1 MKKTIVRHPYAKV
14 EFATETGAL
23 TIFQQLQQVDKSMD
37 FDIIN
42 IETKRDIGNDDCATF
57 TMNLVYKESWYNSIS
72 GNDLVIIRLGDG
84 TKEKPIFFGLVDNIY
99 ESESYPDLIPTRSL
113 TVSGRGFNKALIQF
127 GVGAITELQ
136 KTAAKTGF
144 FPGQRDVLT
153 QNSPAKVI
161 ETAYNYYTQKGIDI
175 NFANGESFKSLAQT
189 IFKENEEDKESC
201 IGDEQF
207 YINYQGGLWEY
218 LKELRNAPF
227 YEIYWEVMDDKPTLM
242 VRPTPFNPEEWDK
255 LETSTVENY
264 QVVTKNLGRSD
275 LETYTCFIVKG
286 EQLNSGFIELF
297 GKPLWYPPFYKK
309 YGLRKLQ
316 VNSKYNYMGEVPSI
330 ETTSDPSNNSNEIQQ
345 TEMKDMGGQFPFPL
359 PNNTRISSK
368 FGYRTHPVTGKKGSF
383 HTGIDIPAPNG
394 TPIPSVGDGIVKNVG
409 WNNLSGHWIEI
420 QHNNGIV
427 TRYQHCNS
435 KPKPLKGDKIKQGQ
449 VIANVGN
456 TGRGTGNH
464 LHFEVKVNGKAV
476 DPMPY
481 IKGGTPG
488 KGAKGDA
495 IEKTLISKVEWD
507 KNSIKEQQKSVVF
520 KSNKKS
526 DEDIFKSAEKNYAEQ
541 SIKRAV
547 LDPTGFNTPEL
558 NLENFIEEEQDK
570 ATKEEAEEL
579 QSVADS
585 VVSKKTINLFNW
597 NILNN
602 QMENGSI
609 ILLGDVD
616 YKIGTK
622 LYVKETDM
630 EYYIENVTQSFTYN
644 ESWTT
649 TLQLTRGFKKGKRFD
664 PPWNAYEVMTE
675 ADLLDI
681 SGISTMGANATSE
694 SSSTE
699 QASSESKI
707 ANATNLSTDRKKL
720 VSQFLSKAGE
730 TYSQGSRMK
739 DGYSDCSSF
748 VYKRVC
754 EAIGIDYKGT
764 WAPSTSNMA
773 SSKLWEEIP
782 INEALPGDIL
792 WRPGHTEFVSD
803 EGMNGRSFGAHKP
816 GTPSGYGGKISN
828 GKWKKAYRVKGI
840 R

>member
-23 TIFQQLQQVDKSMD
+23 TIFQKLQQVDKTMD

-42 IETKRDIGNDDCATF
+42 IETKRDIGSDDCATF

-127 GVGAITELQ
+127 GIGAITDLQ
-136 KTAAKTGF
+136 LIAAQTGF
-144 FPGQRDVLT
+144 FPNQMEVLT

-175 NFANGESFKSLAQT
+175 NFANGESFNSLVQT

-201 IGDEQF
+201 IGDEEF
-207 YINYQGGLWEY
+207 YIHYQGGLWEY

-255 LETSTVENY
+255 LDTSTVENY

-286 EQLNSGFIELF
+286 EQIKTEFAELF

-309 YGLRKLQ
+309 YGLRRLQ

-330 ETTSDPSNNSNEIQQ
+330 ETTSDPSDTSKDIQQ

-359 PNNTRISSK
+359 PNNTHISSK

-394 TPIPSVGDGIVKNVG
+394 TPIPSVGDGIVKDVG
-409 WNNLSGHWIEI
+409 YNNISGHWIEV

-427 TRYQHCNS
+427 TRYQHCNTI
-435 KPKPLKGDKIKQGQ
+435 PKPLKGDKVKQGQ
-449 VIANVGN
+449 IIAEVGK
-456 TGRGTGNH
+456 TGRVTGNH
-464 LHFEVKVNGKAV
+464 LHFEVKVNGKQV

-481 IKGGTPG
+481 IKGGVPG

-495 IEKTLISKVEWD
+495 IEKTLISKVDWD
-507 KNSIKEQQKSVVF
+507 KKAIQNQQKSVVF

-526 DEDIFKSAEKNYAEQ
+526 DDEILKNAEKNYAEQ
-541 SIKRAV
+541 SILRSV

-558 NLENFIEEEQDK
+558 NLENFVEEEKEK
-570 ATKEEAEEL
+570 AIKEETEEL
-579 QSVADS
+579 KGMADS

-609 ILLGDVD
+609 TLLGDVE

-622 LYVKETDM
+622 LYIKETDM
-630 EYYIENVTQSFTYN
+630 EYYIENVTQTFTYN

-664 PPWNAYEVMTE
+664 PPWNSYEVMTE

-681 SGISTMGANATSE
+681 SGMNGVEASGTKET
-694 SSSTE
+694 T
-699 QASSESKI
+699 SSEQDNTESKV
-707 ANATNLSTDRKKL
+707 ANTTNLSTDRKKL
-720 VSQFLSKAGE
+720 VNQFLSKAGE
-730 TYSQGSRMK
+730 TYSQGKRMQ

-748 VYKRVC
+748 VFKRVC
-754 EAIGIDYKGT
+754 EAKGIDYKNK
-764 WAPSTSNMA
+764 WAPGSNGI
-773 SSKLWEEIP
+773 SVCDLWEEIP
-782 INEALPGDIL
+782 KDDALPGDIL
-792 WRPGHTEFVSD
+792 WKPGHVEFVSD
-803 EGMNGRSFGAHKP
+803 EGINGRSFGAHKP
-816 GTPSGYGGKISN
+816 GIAAGYGGKISN
-828 GKWKKAYRVKGI
+828 GNWKKAYRVKGI

>member
-127 GVGAITELQ
+127 GIGAITDLQ
-136 KTAAKTGF
+136 LTAAQTGF
-144 FPGQRDVLT
+144 FPGQKDVLT

-175 NFANGESFKSLAQT
+175 NFANGESFNSLSQT

-207 YINYQGGLWEY
+207 YTNYQGGLWEY
-218 LKELRNAPF
+218 MKELRNAPF
-227 YEIYWEVMDDKPTLM
+227 YEIYWEVIDDKPTLM
-242 VRPTPFNPEEWDK
+242 VRPTPFNPEEWEK
-255 LETSTVENY
+255 LDTSTVESY
-264 QVVTKNLGRSD
+264 QLVDRHLGRSD

-286 EQLNSGFIELF
+286 EQINAGFAELF

-309 YGLRKLQ
+309 YGLRRLQ

-330 ETTSDPSNNSNEIQQ
+330 QTTSDPSDTSQDIQQ

-359 PNNTRISSK
+359 PNNTHISSK

-507 KNSIKEQQKSVVF
+507 KNAIQNQQKSIVF

-526 DEDIFKSAEKNYAEQ
+526 DEDILKNSEKNYAEQ
-541 SIKRAV
+541 TIKRAV

-558 NLENFIEEEQDK
+558 NLENFVEEEKDK
-570 ATKEEAEEL
+570 AAKEEAEEL
-579 QSVADS
+579 KSVADS

-609 ILLGDVD
+609 TLLGDVD

-622 LYVKETDM
+622 LHIKETDM
-630 EYYIENVTQSFTYN
+630 EYYIENVTQTFTYN

-675 ADLLDI
+675 EDLLNI
-681 SGISTMGANATSE
+681 SGMNGIDASGLSETTSKGQANG
-694 SSSTE
+694 
-699 QASSESKI
+699 ESKI

-730 TYSQGSRMK
+730 TYSQGKRMQ

-754 EAIGIDYKGT
+754 EAMGIDYKGT

-773 SSKLWEEIP
+773 NSKLWEEIP
-782 INEALPGDIL
+782 MNEALPGDIL

-816 GTPSGYGGKISN
+816 GTPSGYGGKISS

>member
-23 TIFQQLQQVDKSMD
+23 TIFQQLQQVDKTMD

-99 ESESYPDLIPTRSL
+99 ESESYPDFIPTRSL

-127 GVGAITELQ
+127 GVGAITDLR
-136 KTAAKTGF
+136 TIAAQTGF
-144 FPGQRDVLT
+144 FPGQMDVLV

-175 NFANGESFKSLAQT
+175 SFANGESFNSLSQT
-189 IFKENEEDKESC
+189 IFKENEEDRESSV
-201 IGDEQF
+201 GDNEF

-227 YEIYWEVMDDKPTLM
+227 YEIYWEVIDDKPTLM

-255 LETSTVENY
+255 LETSTVESY

-286 EQLNSGFIELF
+286 EQINAGFAELF

-309 YGLRKLQ
+309 YGLRRLQ

-330 ETTSDPSNNSNEIQQ
+330 ETTSDPSDASKEIQQ

-383 HTGIDIPAPNG
+383 HNGIDIPAPNG
-394 TPIPSVGDGIVKNVG
+394 TPIPSVGDGIVKDVG
-409 WNNLSGHWIEI
+409 HNNISGHWIEI

-427 TRYQHCNS
+427 TRYQHCNTM
-435 KPKPLKGDKIKQGQ
+435 PKPLKGDKIKQGQ
-449 VIANVGN
+449 IIAEVGK
-456 TGRGTGNH
+456 TGRVTGNH
-464 LHFEVKVNGKAV
+464 LHFEVKVNGKQV

-495 IEKTLISKVEWD
+495 VEKTLISKVEWD
-507 KNSIKEQQKSVVF
+507 KKAIQNQQKSVVF

-526 DEDIFKSAEKNYAEQ
+526 EDDILKDAEKNYAEQ
-541 SIKRAV
+541 TIKRAV

-570 ATKEEAEEL
+570 AAKEEAEEL
-579 QSVADS
+579 KGMADS

-609 ILLGDVD
+609 VLLGDVD

-622 LYVKETDM
+622 LYIKETDM
-630 EYYIENVTQSFTYN
+630 EYYIENVTQTFTYN

-675 ADLLDI
+675 NDLLNI
-681 SGISTMGANATSE
+681 SGMNGVEASGTGETTS
-694 SSSTE
+694 SE
-699 QASSESKI
+699 QVNSESKI
-707 ANATNLSTDRKKL
+707 ANANLSTDRKKL
-720 VSQFLSKAGE
+720 VNQFLSKTGE
-730 TYSQGSRMK
+730 TYSQGKRMQ

-748 VYKRVC
+748 VFKRVC
-754 EAIGIDYKGT
+754 EAKGIDYKGK
-764 WAPSTSNMA
+764 WAPSSSGMTSCD
-773 SSKLWEEIP
+773 LWEEIP
-782 INEALPGDIL
+782 MNEALPGDIL

-816 GTPSGYGGKISN
+816 GTPAGYGGKISN
-828 GKWKKAYRVKGI
+828 GKWRRAYRVKGI

>member
-37 FDIIN
+37 FDIIS
-42 IETKRDIGNDDCATF
+42 IETKRDIGSDDCATF

-127 GVGAITELQ
+127 GIGAITDLQ
-136 KTAAKTGF
+136 LIAAQTGF
-144 FPGQRDVLT
+144 FPNQMEVLT
-153 QNSPAKVI
+153 RNSPAKVI

-175 NFANGESFKSLAQT
+175 NFANGESFNSLTQT

-201 IGDEQF
+201 IGDEEF
-207 YINYQGGLWEY
+207 YIHYQGGLWEY

-242 VRPTPFNPEEWDK
+242 VRPTPFNPEDWDK
-255 LETSTVENY
+255 LDTSTVEDY
-264 QVVTKNLGRSD
+264 QVVTKSLGRSD
-275 LETYTCFIVKG
+275 LETYTCYIVKG
-286 EQLNSGFIELF
+286 EQIKTEFAELF

-309 YGLRKLQ
+309 YGLRRLQ
-316 VNSKYNYMGEVPSI
+316 VNSKYNYMGEVPSVQ
-330 ETTSDPSNNSNEIQQ
+330 TASYSSDTSKEIQQ
-345 TEMKDMGGQFPFPL
+345 AEMKDMGGQFPFPL
-359 PNNTRISSK
+359 ANNTHISSK
-368 FGYRTHPVTGKKGSF
+368 FGYRTNPVTGKPDF
-383 HTGIDIPAPNG
+383 HNGIDIPAPNG
-394 TPIPSVGDGIVKNVG
+394 TPIPSVGDGIVKDVG
-409 WNNLSGHWIEI
+409 RNNLSGHYIEI
-420 QHNNGIV
+420 QHDNGIV
-427 TRYQHCNS
+427 TRYQHCNTI
-435 KPKPLKGDKIKQGQ
+435 PKPLKGERVKQGEI
-449 VIANVGN
+449 IANVGN

-464 LHFEVKVNGKAV
+464 LHFEVKVNGKPV

-481 IKGGTPG
+481 IKGGTLG

-495 IEKTLISKVEWD
+495 VEKTLISKVEWD
-507 KNSIKEQQKSVVF
+507 KKAIQNQQNSVVF

-526 DEDIFKSAEKNYAEQ
+526 DDEILKSAEKNYAEK
-541 SIKRAV
+541 SILRSV

-558 NLENFIEEEQDK
+558 SLDNFIEEEKDK
-570 ATKEEAEEL
+570 AIKEENEEL
-579 QSVADS
+579 KGMADG
-585 VVSKKTINLFNW
+585 VISKKTINLFNW

-609 ILLGDVD
+609 TLLGDVD

-622 LYVKETDM
+622 LYIKETDM
-630 EYYIENVTQSFTYN
+630 EYYIENVTQTFTYN

-649 TLQLTRGFKKGKRFD
+649 TLQLTRGFKKGKRFA

-675 ADLLDI
+675 ADLQNI
-681 SGISTMGANATSE
+681 SGMNAQNANGTSE
-694 SSSTE
+694 TTSAE
-699 QASSESKI
+699 QANGGSKI
-707 ANATNLSTDRKKL
+707 DNANNLSIERKNL
-720 VSQFLSKAGE
+720 VSQVLSKSGE

-754 EAIGIDYKGT
+754 ESMGIDYKGT

-782 INEALPGDIL
+782 MNEALPGDIL

-803 EGMNGRSFGAHKP
+803 EGMGGRSFGAHKP

-828 GKWKKAYRVKGI
+828 GNWKKAYRVKGI

>member
-23 TIFQQLQQVDKSMD
+23 TIFQQLQQVDKTMD

-72 GNDLVIIRLGDG
+72 GNDLVVIRLGDG

-127 GVGAITELQ
+127 GIGAITELQ
-136 KTAAKTGF
+136 LTAAKTGF

-175 NFANGESFKSLAQT
+175 NFANGESFNSLAQT
-189 IFKENEEDKESC
+189 IFKENEEDRESC

-207 YINYQGGLWEY
+207 YTNYQGGLWEY

-227 YEIYWEVMDDKPTLM
+227 YEVFWEVIDDKPTLM
-242 VRPTPFNPEEWDK
+242 VRPTPFNPEDWDK
-255 LETSTVENY
+255 LDTSTVESY
-264 QVVTKNLGRSD
+264 QLVDRHLGRSD

-286 EQLNSGFIELF
+286 EQIISGFIELF

-316 VNSKYNYMGEVPSI
+316 VNSKYNYMGEVPSVQ
-330 ETTSDPSNNSNEIQQ
+330 TTSDPSDTSNEIQQ

-359 PNNTRISSK
+359 PNNTHISSK

-383 HTGIDIPAPNG
+383 HNGIDIPAPNG
-394 TPIPSVGDGIVKNVG
+394 TPIPSVGDGVVKKVG
-409 WNNLSGHWIEI
+409 WHNLSGHYIEI
-420 QHNNGIV
+420 QHDNGIV

-435 KPKPLKGDKIKQGQ
+435 KPKPLEGERVKQGQ

-481 IKGGTPG
+481 IKGGKPG

-495 IEKTLISKVEWD
+495 TEKTLISKVEWD
-507 KNSIKEQQKSVVF
+507 KKAIQNQQKSVIF

-526 DEDIFKSAEKNYAEQ
+526 DEDILKNAEKNYAEK
-541 SIKRAV
+541 SILRSV

-558 NLENFIEEEQDK
+558 SLENFIEEEKEEVLQ
-570 ATKEEAEEL
+570 EEAEEL
-579 QSVADS
+579 KGIEDS
-585 VVSKKTINLFNW
+585 IISKKTINLFNW

-622 LYVKETDM
+622 LYIKETDM
-630 EYYIENVTQSFTYN
+630 EYYIENVTQSFIYN

-675 ADLLDI
+675 ADLQNISGMNAIDV
-681 SGISTMGANATSE
+681 SGISETTSKGQAN
-694 SSSTE
+694 
-699 QASSESKI
+699 SESKI
-707 ANATNLSTDRKKL
+707 ANANLSTDRKKL
-720 VSQFLSKAGE
+720 VNQFLSKAGE

-754 EAIGIDYKGT
+754 EAMGIDYKGT

-782 INEALPGDIL
+782 MNEALPGDIL

>member
-23 TIFQQLQQVDKSMD
+23 TIFQKLKQVDKTMD

-42 IETKRDIGNDDCATF
+42 IETKRDIGSDDCATF
-57 TMNLVYKESWYNSIS
+57 TMNLVYKESWYNSIG

-127 GVGAITELQ
+127 GVGAITDLQ
-136 KTAAKTGF
+136 TIAAKTGF
-144 FPGQRDVLT
+144 FPGQTDVLV

-175 NFANGESFKSLAQT
+175 NFANGESFNSLAQT
-189 IFKENEEDKESC
+189 IFKENEEDKESS
-201 IGDEQF
+201 IGDNEF

-227 YEIYWEVMDDKPTLM
+227 YEIYWEVIDDKPTLM

-255 LETSTVENY
+255 LETSTVDSY
-264 QVVTKNLGRSD
+264 QLVDRHLGRSD

-286 EQLNSGFIELF
+286 EQINAGFAELF

-309 YGLRKLQ
+309 YGLRRLQ

-330 ETTSDPSNNSNEIQQ
+330 QTTSDPSDNSQDIQQ
-345 TEMKDMGGQFPFPL
+345 AEMKDMGGQFPFPL
-359 PNNTRISSK
+359 PNNTHISSY

-383 HTGIDIPAPNG
+383 HNGIDIPAPNG
-394 TPIPSVGDGIVKNVG
+394 TPIPSVGDGIVKDVG
-409 WNNLSGHWIEI
+409 HNNISGHWIEI

-427 TRYQHCNS
+427 TRYQHCNTM
-435 KPKPLKGDKIKQGQ
+435 PKPLKGDKVKQGQ
-449 VIANVGN
+449 IIAEVGK
-456 TGRGTGNH
+456 TGRVTGNH
-464 LHFEVKVNGKAV
+464 LHFEVKVNGKQV

-481 IKGGTPG
+481 IKGGIPG

-495 IEKTLISKVEWD
+495 VEKTLISKVEWD
-507 KNSIKEQQKSVVF
+507 KKAIQNQQKSVVF

-526 DEDIFKSAEKNYAEQ
+526 DEDILKDAEKNYAEK
-541 SIKRAV
+541 SILRAV

-558 NLENFIEEEQDK
+558 NLENFVEEEKDK
-570 ATKEEAEEL
+570 AAKEEAEEL
-579 QSVADS
+579 KGIADS

-609 ILLGDVD
+609 VLLGDVD

-622 LYVKETDM
+622 LYIKETDM
-630 EYYIENVTQSFTYN
+630 EYYIENVTQTFTYN

-675 ADLLDI
+675 EDLLNI
-681 SGISTMGANATSE
+681 SGMNGVDASGSSETTS
-694 SSSTE
+694 SE
-699 QASSESKI
+699 QVNSESKI
-707 ANATNLSTDRKKL
+707 ANANLSTDRKKL
-720 VSQFLSKAGE
+720 VNQFLSKTGE
-730 TYSQGSRMK
+730 TYSQGKRMQ

-748 VYKRVC
+748 VFKRVC
-754 EAIGIDYKGT
+754 EAKGIDYKGK
-764 WAPSTSNMA
+764 WAPSSSGMTSCD
-773 SSKLWEEIP
+773 LWEEIP
-782 INEALPGDIL
+782 MNEALPGDIL
-792 WRPGHTEFVSD
+792 WKPGHTEFVSD
-803 EGMNGRSFGAHKP
+803 EGMGGRSFGAHKP
-816 GTPSGYGGKISN
+816 GTPAGYGGKISN
-828 GKWKKAYRVKGI
+828 GKWRRAYRVKGI

>member
-23 TIFQQLQQVDKSMD
+23 TIFQQLQQVDKTMD
-37 FDIIN
+37 FDIIS

-127 GVGAITELQ
+127 GIGAITELQ
-136 KTAAKTGF
+136 LTAAQTGF
-144 FPGQRDVLT
+144 FPNQMEVLT

-175 NFANGESFKSLAQT
+175 NFANGESFNSLSQT
-189 IFKENEEDKESC
+189 IFKKNEEDKESS
-201 IGDEQF
+201 IGDNEF

-227 YEIYWEVMDDKPTLM
+227 YEIYWEVIDDKPTLM

-255 LETSTVENY
+255 LETSEVENY
-264 QVVTKNLGRSD
+264 QVVTKSLGRSD

-286 EQLNSGFIELF
+286 EQINAGFAELF

-309 YGLRKLQ
+309 YGLRRLQ

-330 ETTSDPSNNSNEIQQ
+330 QTTSDPSDTSQDIQQ

-359 PNNTRISSK
+359 PNNTHISSK

-383 HTGIDIPAPNG
+383 HNGIDIPAPNG
-394 TPIPSVGDGIVKNVG
+394 TPIPSVGDGIVKDVG
-409 WNNLSGHWIEI
+409 HNNISGHWIEI

-427 TRYQHCNS
+427 TRYQHCNTM
-435 KPKPLKGDKIKQGQ
+435 PKPLKGDKVKQGQ
-449 VIANVGN
+449 IIAEVGK
-456 TGRGTGNH
+456 TGRVTGNH
-464 LHFEVKVNGKAV
+464 LHFEVKVNGKQV

-495 IEKTLISKVEWD
+495 VEKTLISKVEWD
-507 KNSIKEQQKSVVF
+507 KKAIQNQQKSVVF

-526 DEDIFKSAEKNYAEQ
+526 DDDILKDAEKNYAEQ
-541 SIKRAV
+541 TIKRAV

-558 NLENFIEEEQDK
+558 NLENFVEEEKDK
-570 ATKEEAEEL
+570 AAKEEAEEL
-579 QSVADS
+579 KSVADS

-609 ILLGDVD
+609 VLLGDVD

-622 LYVKETDM
+622 LYIKETDM
-630 EYYIENVTQSFTYN
+630 EYYIENVTQTFTYN

-675 ADLLDI
+675 KDLLDI
-681 SGISTMGANATSE
+681 SGISTMGSDGTSE
-694 SSSTE
+694 SLSTE

-707 ANATNLSTDRKKL
+707 ANAANLSTDRKKL

-730 TYSQGSRMK
+730 TYSQSKRMQ

-748 VYKRVC
+748 VFKRVC
-754 EAIGIDYKGT
+754 EAKGIDYKGK
-764 WAPSTSNMA
+764 WAPSSSGMTSCD
-773 SSKLWEEIP
+773 LWEEIQ

-803 EGMNGRSFGAHKP
+803 EGMGGRSFGAHKP
-816 GTPSGYGGKISN
+816 GTPAGYGGKISN
-828 GKWKKAYRVKGI
+828 GKWRRAYRVKGI

>member
-42 IETKRDIGNDDCATF
+42 IETKRDIGSDDCATF
-57 TMNLVYKESWYNSIS
+57 AMNLVYKESWYNSIS
-72 GNDLVIIRLGDG
+72 GNDLVVIRLGDG
-84 TKEKPIFFGLVDNIY
+84 TKEKTVFFGLVDNIY

-127 GVGAITELQ
+127 GIGAITDLQ
-136 KTAAKTGF
+136 TIASQTGF
-144 FPGQRDVLT
+144 FPGQMDVLV

-161 ETAYNYYTQKGIDI
+161 ETAYKYYTQKGIDI
-175 NFANGESFKSLAQT
+175 SFANGESFNSLVQT

-201 IGDEQF
+201 IGDDQF

-227 YEIYWEVMDDKPTLM
+227 YEIYWEVMDNKPTLM

-255 LETSTVENY
+255 LETSTVESY
-264 QVVTKNLGRSD
+264 QVVDKSLGRSD

-286 EQLNSGFIELF
+286 EQIKTEFAELF

-309 YGLRKLQ
+309 YGLRRLQ

-330 ETTSDPSNNSNEIQQ
+330 QTTSDPSDTSQDIQQ

-359 PNNTRISSK
+359 PNNTHISSY

-383 HTGIDIPAPNG
+383 HNGIDIPAPNG
-394 TPIPSVGDGIVKNVG
+394 TPIPSVGDGIVKDVG
-409 WNNLSGHWIEI
+409 HNNISGHWIEI

-427 TRYQHCNS
+427 TRYQHCNT
-435 KPKPLKGDKIKQGQ
+435 KPKPLKGDKVKQGQ
-449 VIANVGN
+449 IIAEVGK
-456 TGRGTGNH
+456 TGRVTGNH
-464 LHFEVKVNGKAV
+464 LHFEVKVNGKQV

-481 IKGGTPG
+481 IKGGIPG

-507 KNSIKEQQKSVVF
+507 KKAIQNQQKSVVF

-526 DEDIFKSAEKNYAEQ
+526 DGDILKNAEKNYVEQ
-541 SIKRAV
+541 TILRSV

-558 NLENFIEEEQDK
+558 NPENFIEEEKEK
-570 ATKEEAEEL
+570 AIKEETEEL
-579 QSVADS
+579 KGMADS

-609 ILLGDVD
+609 TLLGDVD

-622 LYVKETDM
+622 LYIKETDM
-630 EYYIENVTQSFTYN
+630 EYYIENVTQTFTYN

-675 ADLLDI
+675 ADLLNI
-681 SGISTMGANATSE
+681 SGMNGVDASGSSETTSKGQAN
-694 SSSTE
+694 
-699 QASSESKI
+699 SESKI
-707 ANATNLSTDRKKL
+707 ANAANLSTDRKKL

-730 TYSQGSRMK
+730 TYSQGKRMQ

-748 VYKRVC
+748 VFKRVC
-754 EAIGIDYKGT
+754 EAKDIDYKGK
-764 WAPSTSNMA
+764 WAPSSSGMA
-773 SSKLWEEIP
+773 SCDLWEEIP
-782 INEALPGDIL
+782 MNEALPGDIL
-792 WRPGHTEFVSD
+792 WKPGHTEFVSD

-816 GTPSGYGGKISN
+816 GTPAGYGGKISN
-828 GKWKKAYRVKGI
+828 GKWRRAYRVKGI

>member
-42 IETKRDIGNDDCATF
+42 IETKRDIGSDDCATF

-72 GNDLVIIRLGDG
+72 GNDLVVIRLGDG
-84 TKEKPIFFGLVDNIY
+84 TKEKTVFFGLVDNIY

-127 GVGAITELQ
+127 GIGAITDLQ
-136 KTAAKTGF
+136 TIASQTGF
-144 FPGQRDVLT
+144 FPGQMDVLV

-161 ETAYNYYTQKGIDI
+161 ETAYKYYTQKGIDI
-175 NFANGESFKSLAQT
+175 SFANGESFNSLVQT

-201 IGDEQF
+201 IGDDQF

-242 VRPTPFNPEEWDK
+242 VRPTPFNPDEWDK
-255 LETSTVENY
+255 LDTSTVESY
-264 QVVTKNLGRSD
+264 QVVDKSLGRSD

-286 EQLNSGFIELF
+286 EQIKTEFAELF

-309 YGLRKLQ
+309 YGLRRLQ

-330 ETTSDPSNNSNEIQQ
+330 QTTSDPSDTSQDIQQ

-359 PNNTRISSK
+359 PNNTHISSY

-383 HTGIDIPAPNG
+383 HNGIDIPAPNG
-394 TPIPSVGDGIVKNVG
+394 TPIPSVGDGIVKDVG
-409 WNNLSGHWIEI
+409 HNNISGHWIEI

-427 TRYQHCNS
+427 TRYQHCNT
-435 KPKPLKGDKIKQGQ
+435 KPKPLKGDKVKQGQ
-449 VIANVGN
+449 IIAEVGK
-456 TGRGTGNH
+456 TGRVTGNH
-464 LHFEVKVNGKAV
+464 LHFEVKVNGKQV

-481 IKGGTPG
+481 IKGGIPG

-507 KNSIKEQQKSVVF
+507 KKAIQNQQKSVVF

-526 DEDIFKSAEKNYAEQ
+526 DGDILKNAEKNYVEQ
-541 SIKRAV
+541 TILRSV

-558 NLENFIEEEQDK
+558 NPENFIEEEKEK
-570 ATKEEAEEL
+570 AIKEETEEL
-579 QSVADS
+579 KGMADS

-609 ILLGDVD
+609 TLLGDVD

-622 LYVKETDM
+622 LYIKETDM
-630 EYYIENVTQSFTYN
+630 EYYIENVTQTFTYN

-649 TLQLTRGFKKGKRFD
+649 TLQLTRGFKKGKRFE

-675 ADLLDI
+675 ADLLNI
-681 SGISTMGANATSE
+681 SGMNGVDASG
-694 SSSTE
+694 SSGTTTNE
-699 QASSESKI
+699 QANSESKI
-707 ANATNLSTDRKKL
+707 SNVTNLSADRKNL
-720 VSQFLSKAGE
+720 VSQFLSKTGE
-730 TYSQGSRMK
+730 TYSQGKRMQ

-748 VYKRVC
+748 VFKRVC
-754 EAIGIDYKGT
+754 EAKGIDYKGK
-764 WAPSTSNMA
+764 WAPSSSGMTSCD
-773 SSKLWEEIP
+773 LWEEIP
-782 INEALPGDIL
+782 MNEALPGDIL
-792 WRPGHTEFVSD
+792 WKPGHTEFVSD

-816 GTPSGYGGKISN
+816 GTPAGYGGKISN
-828 GKWKKAYRVKGI
+828 GKWRRAYRVKGI